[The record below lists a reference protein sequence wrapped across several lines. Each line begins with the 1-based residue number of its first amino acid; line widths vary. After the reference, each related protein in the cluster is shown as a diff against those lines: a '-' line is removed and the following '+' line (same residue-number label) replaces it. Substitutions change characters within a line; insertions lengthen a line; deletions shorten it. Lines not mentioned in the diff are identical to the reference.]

1 MPMSHAERTQRCN
14 SMALNL
20 LKSNRSAKLRQES
33 RIWSWVVNSWLILF
47 ALISIIPMVWLLLAP
62 SKEDAELTT
71 RNPLAFGNFGNYL
84 KAWKNLQ
91 FFDDGVI
98 LQWVINS
105 LWYTGTI
112 VLIAT
117 VTASM
122 AGFVLSASNIRFK
135 RAFLISTLITMLV
148 PPMALVVPIFVLMD
162 RIHLMDN
169 PFSVILVS
177 SLYPFGVFLSYIYY
191 STTIPKELYESARL
205 DGCNDFRLFTKIA
218 LPLSWPLI
226 SLLAFFAFI
235 GNWANYFLPYI
246 LLPSS
251 ENYTLPIG
259 LGFLFYST
267 PAINPGV
274 GATSVPIY
282 KPEIA
287 LAGVLIAL
295 PIMIVFLISQKR
307 LVRGMLAGSIKE

>member
-1 MPMSHAERTQRCN
+1 M
-14 SMALNL
+14 
-20 LKSNRSAKLRQES
+20 LKDIDLAGRKTKLRQES
-33 RIWSWVVNSWLILF
+33 RIWTWVVNAWLIFF
-47 ALISIIPMVWLLLAP
+47 AIISVIPMIWLLLAP
-62 SKEDAELTT
+62 SKEDAEITT
-71 RNPLAFGNFGNYL
+71 RHPLAFGSFGNYI
-84 KAWKNLQ
+84 KAWNNLQ
-91 FFDDGVI
+91 FFDDGVM

-105 LWYTGTI
+105 IWYTAAI
-112 VLIAT
+112 VVIAT

-122 AGFVLSASNIRFK
+122 AGFVLSASRIRFK
-135 RAFLISTLITMLV
+135 RAFLVSTLITMLV
-148 PPMALVVPIFVLMD
+148 PPMALVVPVFILMD
-162 RIHLMDN
+162 QISLMDK
-169 PFSVILVS
+169 PLAVILVS

-205 DGCNDFRLFTKIA
+205 DGCNDFRLFSKIA

>member
-1 MPMSHAERTQRCN
+1 M
-14 SMALNL
+14 LKNL
-20 LKSNRSAKLRQES
+20 DLAGRKTKLRQES
-33 RIWSWVVNSWLILF
+33 RLWTWVVNSWLIIF
-47 ALISIIPMVWLLLAP
+47 AVISVVPMIWLLLAP
-62 SKEDAELTT
+62 SKEDADITN
-71 RNPLAFGNFGNYL
+71 RHPLAFGNLSNYK
-84 KAWKNLQ
+84 KAWDNLQ
-91 FFDDGVI
+91 FFDNGVMFT
-98 LQWVINS
+98 WVVNS
-105 LWYTGTI
+105 LWYTAAI
-112 VLIAT
+112 VILAT

-122 AGFVLSASNIRFK
+122 AGFVLSASTIKFK

-162 RIHLMDN
+162 AISLMDK
-169 PFSVILVS
+169 PIAVILVS

-191 STTIPKELYESARL
+191 TTTIPKELYESARL

-251 ENYTLPIG
+251 ENFTLPIG

-267 PAINPGV
+267 PALNPGV

>member
-1 MPMSHAERTQRCN
+1 M
-14 SMALNL
+14 
-20 LKSNRSAKLRQES
+20 LKTLELAARKTKLRQES
-33 RIWSWVVNSWLILF
+33 RFWTYVVNGWLIFF
-47 ALISIIPMVWLLLAP
+47 AIISLIPMIWLLLAP
-62 SKEDAELTT
+62 SKEDAEITT
-71 RNPLAFGNFGNYL
+71 RHPLAFGSFGNYL
-84 KAWKNLQ
+84 KAWDNLQ
-91 FFDDGVI
+91 FFDNGVMFT
-98 LQWVINS
+98 WVINS
-105 LWYTGTI
+105 LWYTASI
-112 VLIAT
+112 VVIAT

-135 RAFLISTLITMLV
+135 RSFLISTLITMLV

-162 RIHLMDN
+162 AISLMDK
-169 PFSVILVS
+169 PISVILVS

-251 ENYTLPIG
+251 ENFTLPIG

-287 LAGVLIAL
+287 LAGVLIAV

>member
-1 MPMSHAERTQRCN
+1 MLKNILNFGRTT
-14 SMALNL
+14 
-20 LKSNRSAKLRQES
+20 KLRQES
-33 RIWSWVVNSWLILF
+33 RFWTWVVNLWLIFF
-47 ALISIIPMVWLLLAP
+47 AIVSIVPMIWLLLAP

-71 RNPLAFGNFGNYL
+71 RHPLAFGNFGNYW
-84 KAWKNLQ
+84 KAWNNLQ
-91 FFDDGVI
+91 FFDNGVI
-98 LQWVINS
+98 LKWVINS
-105 LWYTGTI
+105 LWYTGAI

-135 RAFLISTLITMLV
+135 RGFLISTLITMLV

-162 RIHLMDN
+162 KVSLMDK
-169 PFSVILVS
+169 PIAVILVS

-205 DGCNDFRLFTKIA
+205 DGCNDFRLFSKIA

-295 PIMIVFLISQKR
+295 PIMIVFLVSQKR

>member
-1 MPMSHAERTQRCN
+1 
-14 SMALNL
+14 
-20 LKSNRSAKLRQES
+20 
-33 RIWSWVVNSWLILF
+33 LIFF
-47 ALISIIPMVWLLLAP
+47 AIVSVIPMIWLLLAP
-62 SKEDAELTT
+62 SKEDADITN
-71 RNPLAFGNFGNYL
+71 RHPLAFGSFGNYI

-91 FFDDGVI
+91 FFDDGVMFT
-98 LQWVINS
+98 WVINS
-105 LWYTGTI
+105 LWYTAAI

-135 RAFLISTLITMLV
+135 RSFLVSTLITMLV
-148 PPMALVVPIFVLMD
+148 PPMALVVPIFILMD
-162 RIHLMDN
+162 QISLMDK
-169 PFSVILVS
+169 PLAVILVS

-191 STTIPKELYESARL
+191 TTTIPKELYESARL

>member
-1 MPMSHAERTQRCN
+1 MGLP
-14 SMALNL
+14 AL
-20 LKSNRSAKLRQES
+20 A
-33 RIWSWVVNSWLILF
+33 LF
-47 ALISIIPMVWLLLAP
+47 
-62 SKEDAELTT
+62 
-71 RNPLAFGNFGNYL
+71 LAFYL
-84 KAWKNLQ
+84 YPALQNLQ
-91 FFDDGVI
+91 FATRRWDGITEPEFVGFRNFTNLLTNDD
-98 LQWVINS
+98 LF
-105 LWYTGTI
+105 Y
-112 VLIAT
+112 
-117 VTASM
+117 
-122 AGFVLSASNIRFK
+122 K
-135 RAFLISTLITMLV
+135 TLGNNLEFTF
-148 PPMALVVPIFVLMD
+148 LVVIFQTMFALLFAIYLVNNTKANIAL
-162 RIHLMDN
+162 RTLYFFPTILS
-169 PFSVILVS
+169 SVSVGMIWLF
-177 SLYPFGVFLSYIYY
+177 LYDPNFGAINLFFNKIGLNFFALNWLGDENSALYAIAFTQVWFHTGQMMVVYIAGLQQ
-191 STTIPKELYESARL
+191 IPKELYESARL

-251 ENYTLPIG
+251 ENFTLPIG

-295 PIMIVFLISQKR
+295 PIMIVFLVSQKR

>member
-1 MPMSHAERTQRCN
+1 M
-14 SMALNL
+14 LKNL
-20 LKSNRSAKLRQES
+20 DLAGRKTKLRQES
-33 RIWSWVVNSWLILF
+33 RIWTWVVNTWLVFF
-47 ALISIIPMVWLLLAP
+47 AIISVIPMIWLLLAP
-62 SKEDAELTT
+62 SKEDAEITT
-71 RNPLAFGNFGNYL
+71 RHPLAFGSFGNYL

-91 FFDDGVI
+91 FFDDGVMFT
-98 LQWVINS
+98 WVINS
-105 LWYTGTI
+105 LWYTAAI

-135 RAFLISTLITMLV
+135 RSFLVSTLITMLV
-148 PPMALVVPIFVLMD
+148 PPMALVVPIFILMD
-162 RIHLMDN
+162 QISLMDK
-169 PFSVILVS
+169 PLAVILVS

-191 STTIPKELYESARL
+191 TTTIPKELYESARL

-307 LVRGMLAGSIKE
+307 LVRGMPAGSIKE

>member
-1 MPMSHAERTQRCN
+1 MLKNLELMSRKT
-14 SMALNL
+14 
-20 LKSNRSAKLRQES
+20 KLRQES
-33 RIWSWVVNSWLILF
+33 RFWTYMVNGWLIFF
-47 ALISIIPMVWLLLAP
+47 AIVSIIPMIWLLLAP
-62 SKEDAELTT
+62 SKEDADITN
-71 RNPLAFGNFGNYL
+71 RHPLAFGSFGNYV
-84 KAWKNLQ
+84 KAWNNLQ
-91 FFDDGVI
+91 FFDNGVMFT
-98 LQWVINS
+98 WVVNS
-105 LWYTGTI
+105 LWYTASI
-112 VLIAT
+112 VVLAT

-135 RAFLISTLITMLV
+135 RSFLISTLITMLV

-162 RIHLMDN
+162 ALSLMDK
-169 PFSVILVS
+169 PIAVRLVS

-191 STTIPKELYESARL
+191 TTTIPKELYESARL

-251 ENYTLPIG
+251 ENFTLPIG

-287 LAGVLIAL
+287 LAGVLIAV

>member
-1 MPMSHAERTQRCN
+1 M
-14 SMALNL
+14 
-20 LKSNRSAKLRQES
+20 LKNFDLAGRKTKLRQES
-33 RIWSWVVNSWLILF
+33 RIWTWVMNVWLVLF
-47 ALISIIPMVWLLLAP
+47 AIVSVIPMLWLLLAP
-62 SKEDAELTT
+62 SKEDAEITT
-71 RNPLAFGNFGNYL
+71 RHPLAFGSFGNYI

-91 FFDDGVI
+91 FFDDGVM

-105 LWYTGTI
+105 LWYTAAI

-117 VTASM
+117 VSASM
-122 AGFVLSASNIRFK
+122 AGFVLSASRIRFK

-148 PPMALVVPIFVLMD
+148 PPMALVVPVFILMD
-162 RIHLMDN
+162 KISLMDN
-169 PFSVILVS
+169 PLAVILVS

-205 DGCNDFRLFTKIA
+205 DGCNDFRLFSKIA

>member
-1 MPMSHAERTQRCN
+1 M
-14 SMALNL
+14 LKNL
-20 LKSNRSAKLRQES
+20 DLAGRKTKLRQES
-33 RIWSWVVNSWLILF
+33 RLWTWVVNSWLILF
-47 ALISIIPMVWLLLAP
+47 AVISVIPMLWLLLAP
-62 SKEDAELTT
+62 SKEDADITN
-71 RNPLAFGNFGNYL
+71 RHPLAFGSLSNYK
-84 KAWKNLQ
+84 KAWDNLQ
-91 FFDDGVI
+91 FFDDGVMFT
-98 LQWVINS
+98 WVVNS
-105 LWYTGTI
+105 LWYTAAI
-112 VLIAT
+112 VILAT

-122 AGFVLSASNIRFK
+122 AGFVLSASNIKFK

-162 RIHLMDN
+162 AISLMDK
-169 PFSVILVS
+169 PIAVILVS

-191 STTIPKELYESARL
+191 TTTIPKELYESARL

-251 ENYTLPIG
+251 ENFTLPIG

-267 PAINPGV
+267 PALNPGV

>member
-1 MPMSHAERTQRCN
+1 MLKNLELMSRKT
-14 SMALNL
+14 
-20 LKSNRSAKLRQES
+20 KLRQES
-33 RIWSWVVNSWLILF
+33 RFWTYMVNGWLIFF
-47 ALISIIPMVWLLLAP
+47 AIVSIIPMIWLLLAP
-62 SKEDAELTT
+62 SKEDADITN
-71 RNPLAFGNFGNYL
+71 RNPLAFGSFGNYV
-84 KAWKNLQ
+84 KAWNNLQ
-91 FFDDGVI
+91 FFDNGVMFT
-98 LQWVINS
+98 WVVNS
-105 LWYTGTI
+105 LWYTASI
-112 VLIAT
+112 VVLAT

-135 RAFLISTLITMLV
+135 RSFLISTLITMLV

-162 RIHLMDN
+162 AISLMDK
-169 PFSVILVS
+169 PIAVILVS

-191 STTIPKELYESARL
+191 TTTIPKELYESARL

-218 LPLSWPLI
+218 VPLSWPLI

-251 ENYTLPIG
+251 ENFTLPIG

-287 LAGVLIAL
+287 LAGVLIAV

>member
-1 MPMSHAERTQRCN
+1 M
-14 SMALNL
+14 
-20 LKSNRSAKLRQES
+20 LKDIDLAGRKRKLRQES
-33 RIWSWVVNSWLILF
+33 RIWTWVVNTWLVFF
-47 ALISIIPMVWLLLAP
+47 AIISVIPMIWLLLAP
-62 SKEDAELTT
+62 SKEDADITN
-71 RNPLAFGNFGNYL
+71 RHPLAFGSFGNYI

-91 FFDDGVI
+91 FFDDGVM

-105 LWYTGTI
+105 IWYTAAI
-112 VLIAT
+112 VIIAT

-122 AGFVLSASNIRFK
+122 AGFVLSASRIRFK
-135 RAFLISTLITMLV
+135 RAFLVSTLITMLV
-148 PPMALVVPIFVLMD
+148 PPMALVVPVFILMD
-162 RIHLMDN
+162 QISLMDK
-169 PFSVILVS
+169 PLAVILVS

-205 DGCNDFRLFTKIA
+205 DGCNDFRLFSKIA

>member
-1 MPMSHAERTQRCN
+1 
-14 SMALNL
+14 
-20 LKSNRSAKLRQES
+20 
-33 RIWSWVVNSWLILF
+33 
-47 ALISIIPMVWLLLAP
+47 MVWLLLAP

>member
-1 MPMSHAERTQRCN
+1 M
-14 SMALNL
+14 
-20 LKSNRSAKLRQES
+20 LKTLDLTGRKTKLRQES
-33 RIWSWVVNSWLILF
+33 RIWTWVVNSWLILF
-47 ALISIIPMVWLLLAP
+47 AVISVIPMLWLLLAP
-62 SKEDAELTT
+62 SKEDADITN
-71 RNPLAFGNFGNYL
+71 RHPLAFGSLSNYK
-84 KAWKNLQ
+84 KAWDNLQ
-91 FFDDGVI
+91 FFDNGVMFT
-98 LQWVINS
+98 WVVNS
-105 LWYTGTI
+105 LWYTAAI
-112 VLIAT
+112 VILAT

-122 AGFVLSASNIRFK
+122 AGFVLSASTIKFK

-162 RIHLMDN
+162 AISLMDK
-169 PFSVILVS
+169 PIAVILVS

-191 STTIPKELYESARL
+191 TTTIPKELYESARL

-251 ENYTLPIG
+251 ENFTLPIG

-267 PAINPGV
+267 PALNPGV

>member
-1 MPMSHAERTQRCN
+1 M
-14 SMALNL
+14 
-20 LKSNRSAKLRQES
+20 LKNIDLAGRKTKLRQES
-33 RIWSWVVNSWLILF
+33 RIWTWVVNAWLIFF
-47 ALISIIPMVWLLLAP
+47 AIISVIPMIWLLLAP
-62 SKEDAELTT
+62 SKEDADITN
-71 RNPLAFGNFGNYL
+71 RHPLAFGSLGNYV

-91 FFDDGVI
+91 FFDNGVMFT
-98 LQWVINS
+98 WVINS
-105 LWYTGTI
+105 LWYTAAI
-112 VLIAT
+112 VVLAT

-122 AGFVLSASNIRFK
+122 AGFVLSASTIKFK

-162 RIHLMDN
+162 AISLMDK
-169 PFSVILVS
+169 PIAVILVS

-191 STTIPKELYESARL
+191 TTTIPKELYESARL

-251 ENYTLPIG
+251 ENFTLPIG

-267 PAINPGV
+267 PALNPGV

>member
-1 MPMSHAERTQRCN
+1 M
-14 SMALNL
+14 LKNL
-20 LKSNRSAKLRQES
+20 DLAGRKTKLRQES
-33 RIWSWVVNSWLILF
+33 RIWTWVVNTWLIFF
-47 ALISIIPMVWLLLAP
+47 AIVSVIPMIWLLLAP
-62 SKEDAELTT
+62 SKEDADITN
-71 RNPLAFGNFGNYL
+71 RHPLAFGSFGNYI

-91 FFDDGVI
+91 FFDDGVMFT
-98 LQWVINS
+98 WVINS
-105 LWYTGTI
+105 LWYTAAI

-135 RAFLISTLITMLV
+135 RSFLVSTLITMLV
-148 PPMALVVPIFVLMD
+148 PPMALVVPIFILMD
-162 RIHLMDN
+162 QISLMDK
-169 PFSVILVS
+169 PLAVILVS

-191 STTIPKELYESARL
+191 TTTIPKELYESARL
-205 DGCNDFRLFTKIA
+205 DGCNDFRLFSKIA

>member
-1 MPMSHAERTQRCN
+1 M
-14 SMALNL
+14 
-20 LKSNRSAKLRQES
+20 LKNIDLAGRKTKLRQES
-33 RIWSWVVNSWLILF
+33 RIWTWIINTWLVLF
-47 ALISIIPMVWLLLAP
+47 AFVSVIPMIWLLLAP
-62 SKEDAELTT
+62 SKEDAEITT
-71 RNPLAFGNFGNYL
+71 RHPLAFGSFGNYI
-84 KAWKNLQ
+84 KAWNNLQ
-91 FFDDGVI
+91 FFDDGVM

-105 LWYTGTI
+105 IWYTAAI
-112 VLIAT
+112 VIIAT

-122 AGFVLSASNIRFK
+122 AGFVLSASRIRFK
-135 RAFLISTLITMLV
+135 RAFLVSTLITMLV
-148 PPMALVVPIFVLMD
+148 PPMALVVPVFILMD
-162 RIHLMDN
+162 KVSLMDK
-169 PFSVILVS
+169 PLAVILVS

-205 DGCNDFRLFTKIA
+205 DGCNDFRLFSRIA

-307 LVRGMLAGSIKE
+307 LVRGMLSGSIKE

>member
-1 MPMSHAERTQRCN
+1 MSNFLASFNKTSR
-14 SMALNL
+14 
-20 LKSNRSAKLRQES
+20 LRQES
-33 RIWSWVVNSWLILF
+33 RWATSLVNLWLIAF
-47 ALISIIPMVWLLLAP
+47 ALISIIPMIWLLLAP
-62 SKEDAELTT
+62 TKSDADLTNK
-71 RNPLAFGNFGNYL
+71 NPLMFGRLGGYID
-84 KAWKNLQ
+84 AWKNLQ
-91 FFDDGVI
+91 FFDDGVVF
-98 LQWVINS
+98 QWALNS
-105 LWYTGTI
+105 IWYTAAI
-112 VLIAT
+112 VVIAT
-117 VTASM
+117 ISASL
-122 AGFVLSASNIRFK
+122 AGFVLTASNIRFK
-135 RAFLISTLITMLV
+135 RVYLISTLIMMLV
-148 PPMALVVPIFVLMD
+148 PPMALVVPVFVLMD
-162 RIHLMDN
+162 QLSLMDN
-169 PFSVILVS
+169 PMSVILVA
-177 SLYPFGVFLSYIYY
+177 SLYPFGTFLAYIYY

-205 DGCNDFRLFTKIA
+205 DGCNDFRLYSRIA

-226 SLLAFFAFI
+226 SLLSFFAFI

-295 PIMIVFLISQKR
+295 PIMIVFLFSQKR
-307 LVRGMLAGSIKE
+307 LVRGMLSGSIKE